1 MSQKN
6 DITVI
11 IPVHELTE
19 VTEKYFKNAI
29 KSIEEQAVK
38 PDKVLI
44 VAKSDKDLIKKL
56 SDFNYDKISDLVSI
70 VENDGDTDPCSQINL
85 GVQECETEWFSFLEM
100 DDEYSKIWF
109 KNVVE
114 YRDHYDADLFLPMIV
129 DVDKEGNFMG
139 FMNEAVWA
147 NEFSDEMGY
156 LDVEAL
162 LTYQNFNMDGMVMRK
177 STFEEMG
184 GLKTNIKLTFIY
196 EFLLRLCNN
205 SVSVMVIPKLGYK
218 HINQR
223 DGSLFADYATK
234 MDKEESLFWLEKA
247 KSEYHY
253 DYEREITYEK

>member
-1 MSQKN
+1 MKS

-19 VTEKYFKNAI
+19 VTEKLFNNAI
-29 KSIEEQAVK
+29 KSIAEQVVK
-38 PDKVLI
+38 PDAVLI
-44 VAKSDKDLIKKL
+44 VAKSDEELLNKL
-56 SDFNYDKISDLVSI
+56 SDFDYGTISDI
-70 VENDGDTDPCSQINL
+70 TKIIENTGETDPCSQINL
-85 GVQECETEWFSFLEM
+85 GVQQCKTEWFSFLEM

-114 YRDHYDADLFLPMIV
+114 YRKHYEADLFLPIIV
-129 DVDKEGNFMG
+129 DVDKEGKFMG

-147 NEFSDEMGY
+147 NEFSDEMGF

-162 LTYQNFNMDGMVMRK
+162 LAYQNFNMDGMVMRK

-223 DGSLFADYATK
+223 DGSLFANYVK
-234 MDKEESLFWLEKA
+234 EMDRKESQFWVEKA

-253 DYEREITYEK
+253 DYQREITYEK